1 MEVVVGGEEIAD
13 AAVGYAE
20 AVLEF
25 RGHGQDDGTK
35 RIAGGADGVR
45 GLFRMAALAKAA
57 TAGAVAGFDIELGD
71 EGNDGWQ
78 VGLELHDQPWIEQRS
93 VAVGAFG
100 TGHINDAVDLVGG
113 GCRAN
118 VGGMAVLAAGFF
130 AAFFQL
136 AAAKT
141 RGW

>member
-1 MEVVVGGEEIAD
+1 
-13 AAVGYAE
+13 
-20 AVLEF
+20 
-25 RGHGQDDGTK
+25 
-35 RIAGGADGVR
+35 
-45 GLFRMAALAKAA
+45 MAALAKAA

-141 RGW
+141 RGLAVVVAAQVLDFLAEAEHFAPQVGDACLKTNDFLVAFDAAGTERR